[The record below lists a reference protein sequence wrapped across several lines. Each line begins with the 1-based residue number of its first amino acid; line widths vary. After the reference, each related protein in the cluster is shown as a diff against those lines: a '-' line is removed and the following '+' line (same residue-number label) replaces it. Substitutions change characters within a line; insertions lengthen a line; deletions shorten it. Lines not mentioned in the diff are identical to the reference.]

1 MTDERPTACETEL
14 REHIERLRLA
24 NAGLE
29 IALDRFTALYDFSP
43 AGYFTLDRD
52 GKILRANLTGANLL
66 GIKRWELSGSAFA
79 LFVSAGDKEAW
90 EDFRTRV
97 IASQVKIGRELT
109 LETHRG
115 AVHVLAEGVGD
126 GNEGGCLLAL
136 ADITERKRAEEALG
150 ELHSSYQGLIENA
163 PIGIFRSS
171 PEGRYLMANAH
182 LAKMYGYDSAQA
194 LMESVQD
201 IYTQILVDQSE
212 REKSLEIL
220 ERGVVDRIEVQRRRK
235 DGSVIWVSLSMR
247 AVRDRAGKVLYYEGF
262 VHDVT
267 ERKTIRET
275 LKRSE
280 DFLQSALD
288 GLSAHIALLDGQGE
302 ILLVNKA
309 WREFAE
315 QGGLAPELVA
325 KHANYLQV
333 CDNATGG
340 NPEDAASFARGIRL
354 VLDGKQESF
363 GMEYPCHSPTR
374 RRWYSGRVAILPGG
388 GPRRAVVVHE
398 DVSER
403 MRAEEKLTEY
413 AQELEMKNLELDLA
427 LSQAQA
433 STQAK
438 GEFLANMSHEIR
450 TPMNGV
456 IGMTELL
463 LDTALTDEQRRYAET
478 IRASGDS
485 LLSLIN
491 DILDFSKIEAG
502 KLELETLNFNLLGL
516 LDDVTDAMA
525 GRAHEKGLELLCHVD
540 PSVPV
545 ALSGDPGR
553 LHQILNNLTSNAI
566 KFTRKGEVVIR
577 AGLEHEGDEDCL
589 LRFSVSDTG
598 IGIPPDKLSVLFTKF
613 TQVDSSTTRQYGGTG
628 LGLAISK
635 QLAALMGGDIGV
647 ESVQGRGSE
656 FWFTVRLGRQ
666 PHEARPAPPTPTI
679 LRGERVLIVDDNP
692 TNCEILTMR
701 MSIWGM
707 RPFDVNDGQAAL
719 TALRRAAET
728 GDPFKIAVIDMQMPG
743 MDGDTLGRAI
753 KADPAI
759 AGVRM
764 MMLTSMGSRGDAK
777 RFEEIGFAAYATKPV
792 RHMELFNMLSGMFA
806 QTGQTAGTAGTAGTG
821 GRHII
826 TRHTAREPI
835 PHFAGG
841 GRVLLAEDNITNQQ
855 VALGILKKLGLSA
868 DGVANGAEALRALE
882 TIPYDV
888 VLMDVQMPVLNGYEA
903 TRAIRSADSLVL
915 NHKVPIIAMTANAMK
930 GDREK
935 CLEAG
940 MDDYVSKPVMPP
952 SLAET
957 LARWL
962 PQDASGKP
970 PRAVQECSGLSG
982 DIEPAAEAVV
992 FDHAGLVHRMMDD
1005 EDMARAIA
1013 LGFLGDI
1020 PKQIAALAGH
1030 LEAADASAAERVAH
1044 SIKGAAANVC
1054 GEALREIAFE
1064 LEKAGKAGD
1073 MQSATDLM
1081 PELERRF
1088 ALLRDAM
1095 ERHFHD

>member
-1 MTDERPTACETEL
+1 
-14 REHIERLRLA
+14 LRLA

-29 IALDRFTALYDFSP
+29 IALERFTALYDFSP
-43 AGYFTLDRD
+43 AGFFTLDRD
-52 GKILRANLTGANLL
+52 GRILRANLSGANLL
-66 GIKRWELSGSAFA
+66 GISRWELSGSVFA
-79 LFVSAGDKEAW
+79 LFVSAGDKDAW
-90 EDFRTRV
+90 EDFRARV
-97 IASQVKIGRELT
+97 IASKAKIGRELT
-109 LETHRG
+109 LETHG
-115 AVHVLAEGVGD
+115 GLIHVLAEGVGD
-126 GNEGGCLLAL
+126 GDEGGCLLAL
-136 ADITERKRAEEALG
+136 VDITERKRAEEALG
-150 ELHSSYQGLIENA
+150 ELHTSYQGLIENA

-171 PEGRYLMANAH
+171 PEGRYLMVNTW
-182 LAKMYGYDSAQA
+182 LATMYGYDSGQD
-194 LMESVQD
+194 LMDSVQN
-201 IYTQILVDQSE
+201 IYTQILVDQGE
-212 REKSLEIL
+212 REAHLKRLEQ
-220 ERGVVDRIEVQRRRK
+220 GVVDRVEARRYRK
-235 DGSVIWVSLSMR
+235 DGSIIWVSLSMR
-247 AVRDRAGKVLYYEGF
+247 AVRNQAGTVLYYEGF
-262 VHDVT
+262 AHDVT

-288 GLSAHIALLDGQGE
+288 GLSAHIALLDGQGD

-333 CDNATGG
+333 CDKATGG
-340 NPEDAASFARGIRL
+340 NSEDAASFAQGIRL

-502 KLELETLNFNLLGL
+502 KLALETLNFNLLSL

-540 PSVPV
+540 PDVPV

-566 KFTRKGEVVIR
+566 KFTHKGEVAVR
-577 AGLEHEGDEDCL
+577 AGLAHAGDEDCL

-598 IGIPPDKLSVLFTKF
+598 IGIPRDKAGMLFNKF
-613 TQVDSSTTRQYGGTG
+613 SQVDASTTRQYGGTG

-635 QLAALMGGDIGV
+635 QLAELMGGEIGV
-647 ESVQGRGSE
+647 QSVQGQGSE
-656 FWFTVRLGRQ
+656 FWFTVRLGLQ
-666 PHEARPAPPTPTI
+666 PHEARPVPPPPTI
-679 LRGERVLIVDDNP
+679 LRGARVLIVDDNP

-719 TALRRAAET
+719 AALRRAVEK

-759 AGVRM
+759 AGTRM
-764 MMLTSMGSRGDAK
+764 MMLTSMGTRGDAR

-792 RHMELFNMLSGMFA
+792 RHMDLFNMLSGMFA
-806 QTGQTAGTAGTAGTG
+806 ENGGTG
-821 GRHII
+821 GQRII

-841 GRVLLAEDNITNQQ
+841 GRILLAEDNITNQQ

-868 DGVANGAEALRALE
+868 DGVANGEEALRALE

-903 TRAIRSADSLVL
+903 TRAIRSADSSVL

-952 SLAET
+952 SLAEV

-962 PQDASGKP
+962 PRDASGKP
-970 PRAVQECSGLSG
+970 PRAVQESLGQPR
-982 DIEPAAEAVV
+982 DVEPAAEAVV

-1020 PKQIAALAGH
+1020 PKQIAALEGH
-1030 LEAADASAAERVAH
+1030 LEAADVPAAERVAH

-1064 LEKAGKAGD
+1064 MEKAGKAGD
-1073 MQSATDLM
+1073 TQAVKNLM

-1088 ALLRDAM
+1088 AMLRDAM
-1095 ERHFHD
+1095 NQHFHD